1 MKRVKVDQGK
11 QIDYKF
17 DLDGDLSLDDSEPER
32 LVEKP
37 GLQSASDL
45 KEFNRK

>member
-1 MKRVKVDQGK
+1 MKRVKVDQ
-11 QIDYKF
+11 
-17 DLDGDLSLDDSEPER
+17 DGDLSLDDSEAER